1 MEKRRLTA
9 VILAAGHGK
18 RMKSPLPKV
27 LHPVAGIPMIARIIN
42 VIKKCGA
49 QEIRVVVGVGKDL
62 IQPLV
67 TQLGTI
73 SFEQKEQLGTGH
85 ALMAADYETLEGD
98 VLVLSG
104 DHPLVR
110 VSELLNA
117 IEEYKNEGAELA
129 VLSCNMKNPGEFGRI
144 VRQKGQLKAIV
155 EAKDASKETLAIKEV
170 NTGIYIISAKLI
182 NKFLPELRA
191 SNKQN
196 EIYLTDIV
204 SMAVE
209 AGARTIVVP
218 VSLDTAFGVN
228 DQTQLSKATRRIV
241 QRKVKELLESG
252 VMFIN
257 PEMVYIEDSV
267 TVGAGSVIYPG
278 VFLKGKT
285 KIGSYCV
292 LEPNCFI
299 MDSEVEDSVQIKL
312 GSYIDGSK
320 IKTRAAIG
328 PYAHIR
334 PECDI
339 GENAKVGNFVEL
351 KKVQFGDNAKASH
364 LTYLGDAT
372 IGDETNI
379 GCGTIT
385 CNYAVDKK
393 KYKTEIG
400 KNVFV
405 GSDTQFVAPVK
416 IGDNAVIGSG
426 STITKDVPAN
436 ALAVARGRQIIKE
449 DYNKG

>member
-1 MEKRRLTA
+1 MEKHRLTA

-27 LHPVAGIPMIARIIN
+27 LHPVAGVPMIARIIN
-42 VIKKCGA
+42 VVRKCGA

-73 SFEQKEQLGTGH
+73 PFEQKEQLGTGH
-85 ALMAADYETLEGD
+85 AVMSAGYETVEGD
-98 VLVLSG
+98 VLIMSG
-104 DHPLVR
+104 DHPLAQ
-110 VSELLNA
+110 VSELQEA
-117 IEEYKNEGAELA
+117 IQKYRNEGADLA
-129 VLSCNMKNPGEFGRI
+129 VLSCKMKNPGEFGRI
-144 VRQKGQLKAIV
+144 VRHKGQLKAIV
-155 EAKDASKETLAIKEV
+155 EAKDASKETLSIREV
-170 NTGIYIISAKLI
+170 NTGIYIVSAKLL
-182 NKFLPELRA
+182 KKYLPELQA
-191 SNKQN
+191 NNKQG

-204 SMAVE
+204 SLAVE
-209 AGARTIVVP
+209 NKHQVTAIP

-228 DQTQLSKATRRIV
+228 DQAQLSKATKRIV
-241 QRKVKELLESG
+241 QRKVKELLENG

-257 PEMVYIEDSV
+257 PETVYIEDSV
-267 TVGAGSVIYPG
+267 SVGAGTVVYPG

-285 KIGSYCV
+285 HVGSYCV
-292 LEPNCFI
+292 LEPNCFV
-299 MDSEVEDSVQIKL
+299 MDSEIEDSVQIKV

-320 IKTRAAIG
+320 IKTRASIG

-334 PECDI
+334 PECEI
-339 GENAKVGNFVEL
+339 GEEAKIGNFVET
-351 KKVQFGDNAKASH
+351 KKVQFGKGAKASH

-372 IGDETNI
+372 IGEGTNI

-385 CNYAVDKK
+385 CNYAIDKK

-405 GSDTQFVAPVK
+405 GSDTQFIAPVK

-449 DYNKG
+449 DYNK